1 MITTSQL
8 PRFSFCAIIAFLVL
22 TSCKPKQMVQ
32 HLADADVSYLRLTE
46 EEPLDQEIEDFIAP
60 YRAEMAKEMDVVV
73 GTIDQQ
79 LTKKRPN
86 SNLGNWFTDLL
97 EDSAQDIFPDTEI
110 DFAVQN
116 YGGLRLGSIP
126 PGDITAGKIFELMP
140 FDNTLVC
147 LELDAATTQRLIN
160 RIAEYG
166 GWPISRSLGFAIQD
180 TFAVDVMIKNEALDP
195 SRTYQ
200 VVMPDYIANGGDN
213 CDFLKDQKRQ
223 DSGVVIRQVL
233 IKYLSEK
240 MANGISPA
248 IDDTERIKIKQD

>member
-1 MITTSQL
+1 MNKL
-8 PRFSFCAIIAFLVL
+8 NKPNLCFVVFLVVIL
-22 TSCKPKQMVQ
+22 FSSCKSKQMVN
-32 HLADADVSYLRLTE
+32 HLADADVSYVRLSE
-46 EEPLDQEIEDFIAP
+46 EEPLNADIEAFIAP
-60 YRAEMAKEMDVVV
+60 YREKMAKEMNVVV

-79 LTKKRPN
+79 LKKQRPN

-97 EDSAQDIFPDTEI
+97 EDSAKDIFPETEI
-110 DFAVQN
+110 DFAIQN

-147 LELDAATTQRLIN
+147 LELDASTTQRLIN

-166 GWPISRSLGFAIQD
+166 GWPISRSLGFTIQD
-180 TFAVDVMIKNEALDP
+180 TFAVDILIKDKALDP
-195 SRTYQ
+195 NRTYQ

-223 DSGVVIRQVL
+223 DSGIVIRQVL
-233 IKYLSEK
+233 IKYLSEN
-240 MANGISPA
+240 MAKGISPA
-248 IDDTERIKIKQD
+248 IDDTERIKTN